1 MSGPRDTREPR
12 AVLIAGP
19 TASGKSALAL
29 GLARALDGAVINAD
43 SQQVYREWRLLT
55 ARPSPEDEAA
65 VPHFLYGH
73 VSVASDYSVGA
84 WLADLEAALA
94 VCRARA
100 LRPIITGGTGLYSR
114 ALTEGLAPIPPVPR
128 ETRARA
134 EAELAR
140 LGPDALLRRLAEHDP
155 ETAAA
160 IDPANPARV
169 LRALEVL
176 EATGTGLAEW
186 HRRTPP
192 PLLPAEAT
200 VRLALTPPRAA
211 LYARCDARLDAM
223 LEAGVLDEVARV
235 MALGLDPSLPGMKAV
250 GAPELMAHLRG
261 EVPLPEALARA
272 KTATRNY
279 AKRQLTWIRNQM
291 RDWPRLDSA
300 DASENLARARAII
313 EKAG

>member
-1 MSGPRDTREPR
+1 
-12 AVLIAGP
+12 L
-19 TASGKSALAL
+19 
-29 GLARALDGAVINAD
+29 
-43 SQQVYREWRLLT
+43 
-55 ARPSPEDEAA
+55 
-65 VPHFLYGH
+65 
-73 VSVASDYSVGA
+73 
-84 WLADLEAALA
+84 
-94 VCRARA
+94 
-100 LRPIITGGTGLYSR
+100 
-114 ALTEGLAPIPPVPR
+114 
-128 ETRARA
+128 RA
-134 EAELAR
+134 ETELAR
-140 LGPDALLRRLAEHDP
+140 LGPEALFRRLAARDP
-155 ETAAA
+155 ETAAT

-192 PLLPAEAT
+192 PPLPAEAA
-200 VRLALTPPRAA
+200 VRLALTPPRQA

-223 LEAGVLDEVARV
+223 LEAGVLDEVAHV

-261 EVPLPEALARA
+261 ELALDAALARA

-291 RDWPRLDSA
+291 RGWQRLDLA
-300 DASENLARARAII
+300 DATENLARALALI